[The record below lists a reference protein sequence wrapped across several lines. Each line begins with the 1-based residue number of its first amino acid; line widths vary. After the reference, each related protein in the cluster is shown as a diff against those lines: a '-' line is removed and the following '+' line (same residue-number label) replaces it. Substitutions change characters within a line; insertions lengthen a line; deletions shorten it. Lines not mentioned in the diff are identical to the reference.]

1 MKIISK
7 YKDYYDFVAKIYG
20 EDPKIIFKR
29 NPSEF
34 KAAINTGNDDFYDG
48 LAEVTFDSCNI
59 TPSHYHLE
67 PPESYIDGIIVCG
80 KLYIMMHKLI
90 DDKYPY
96 RFEQTRLLTIQEYID
111 NSLKKSTAWLRAK
124 FTALCNVEAKYINLN
139 KKFNS
144 PIVYLKDMCQSGIN
158 KIECTVLT
166 NISLLE
172 CKFETR
178 IDAYQIFQELQM
190 FINNHLTPEIAIE
203 QIDDRYK
210 IMQHGFNKQSF
221 RHRK

>member
-34 KAAINTGNDDFYDG
+34 KAAINTGNDDFYYG
-48 LAEVTFDSCNI
+48 LARVTFDSRNI
-59 TPSHYHLE
+59 TPSHDHLE

-90 DDKYPY
+90 DDRYPY

-111 NSLKKSTAWLRAK
+111 NYLKNSTDWWSAK
-124 FTALCNVEAKYINLN
+124 IVALCNVEDKYINLN

-144 PIVYLKDMCQSGIN
+144 PIVYFKDMRRSGAN
-158 KIECTVLT
+158 KIECTALT
-166 NISLLE
+166 NISLLK